1 MPFKPGNKLGGR
13 KTGALNRSTEQA
25 KLAISRIANDGID
38 ILREDLEKIRKTDP
52 LEAAKIYIRLLE
64 FIVPKKSS
72 VDIKG
77 QIDQRIHQISVNI
90 KDGIADKH
98 IEDI

>member
-1 MPFKPGNKLGGR
+1 MGFKPGNKLGGR
-13 KTGALNRSTEQA
+13 KVGALNRSTEQA

-64 FIVPKKSS
+64 FIVPKKTS

-90 KDGIADKH
+90 KDGITNQH

>member
-1 MPFKPGNKLGGR
+1 MGFQKGNKLGGR
-13 KTGALNRSTEQA
+13 KSGALNRSTEQA

-90 KDGIADKH
+90 KDGITNQH